1 VLVSNELQDELVAMG
16 HSAIPYR
23 SYPETRTVDQRDDF
37 HGTTVADPY
46 RWLEDQNS
54 EEVAAWVRAQADFA
68 EAYLRRLPGRDR
80 LAARLAQ
87 LSELPTCTVPE
98 LEGGRWFRQ
107 TNDGRQQQ
115 SVYRVA
121 DQPTGDGRVLIDPN
135 TASSDGT
142 TALAAAVP
150 APSGRLVAWS
160 YQALGS
166 DWCTWRVRDVE
177 TGEDLPDDVRW
188 GKFVEP
194 VWLGDSSAFVY
205 AVYPPA
211 DEQDIYSSASLT
223 PKLLL
228 HRIGT
233 EQSADR
239 VLFDRPEEPGLN
251 CWPSVDRDHGY
262 LVGVVDDSRADT
274 RAVWVQDL
282 NDPSDELH
290 ELVPPSAAHWEY
302 VGSDE
307 RGLIMRTD
315 LLAERCRLVLVDRKT
330 GELSTLVAEREALL
344 QLADTAAG
352 RLIVSWLAD
361 ARSQVT
367 VHDEN
372 GRQTGTIELPG
383 MGTVDSLSAS
393 DDSSLV
399 HLDFTAYDTAGRV
412 LAHDLA
418 TGQTETV
425 FAAVPTGS
433 GPELVTDQIWI
444 TSADGTRLP
453 AFVVHRAD
461 VTPDSGPHPSVLY
474 GYGGFYQPV
483 TPAYS
488 PTIAAFAQAG
498 GVWVVANLRGG
509 GEYGRAWYDAGR
521 LANKQNV
528 FDDAIATAEHLI
540 ETDWTSTDRL
550 AIFGGSNGGLLV
562 GALLT
567 QRPDMFAAAVPDVA
581 VLDMLRYEQFTI
593 GRFCAPDYGI
603 AARSKEEFDVL
614 YAYSPYHRLQAG
626 VSYPPVLLMTS
637 DHDDRVVPTHS
648 FKFAARLQAVNPNG
662 LCLLRVNYGAGHGS
676 GMSRATLL
684 AERTDML
691 AFVAAHTGLALA

>member
-1 VLVSNELQDELVAMG
+1 MG
-16 HSAIPYR
+16 HFDIPYG
-23 SYPETRTVDQRDDF
+23 SYPETRTVDQCDDF
-37 HGTTVADPY
+37 HGTEVADPY

-54 EEVAAWVRAQADFA
+54 EEVAAWVRAQADLA
-68 EAYLRRLPGRDR
+68 EAYLRQLPGRDG

-87 LSELPTCTVPE
+87 LSELPTCTVPR
-98 LEGGRWFRQ
+98 LKGGRWFRQ

-121 DQPTGDGRVLIDPN
+121 DQPTGDGRLLIDPN
-135 TASSDGT
+135 EASPDGT

-160 YQALGS
+160 YQAVGS
-166 DWCTWRVRDVE
+166 DWCRWRVRDVE
-177 TGEDLPDDVRW
+177 TGEDLPDDLPW

-194 VWLGDSSAFVY
+194 AWLGDSSAFVY

-211 DEQDIYSSASLT
+211 DEQDVYSSANVA

-233 EQSADR
+233 GQDADR
-239 VLFDRPEEPGLN
+239 VLFHRPEEPGLY

-262 LVGVVDDSRADT
+262 LVGVLDDSQADT
-274 RAVWVQDL
+274 RAVWAQDL

-290 ELVPPSAAHWEY
+290 ELVPASHAEWEY
-302 VGSDE
+302 IAADE

-315 LLAERCRLVLVDRKT
+315 FEAERGRLVLVDRKT

-344 QLADTAAG
+344 QLADTASG
-352 RLIVSWLAD
+352 RLIISWLAD

-367 VHDEN
+367 VHDED

-399 HLDFTAYDTAGRV
+399 HLGFTSYTTAGRV

-418 TGQTETV
+418 TGSTETV
-425 FAAVPTGS
+425 FAATPTGS
-433 GPELVTDQIWI
+433 GPELVTEQIWV

-461 VTPDSGPHPSVLY
+461 VTPDSGPHPSLLY
-474 GYGGFYQPV
+474 GYGGFYISLSPM
-483 TPAYS
+483 YS
-488 PTIAAFAQAG
+488 PAIVAFAQAG

-509 GEYGRAWYDAGR
+509 AEYGSAWHDAGR

-528 FDDAIATAEHLI
+528 FDDAISAAEHLI
-540 ETDWTSTDRL
+540 ETGWTSRDRL
-550 AIFGGSNGGLLV
+550 AVNGGSNGGLLV

-567 QRPDMFAAAVPDVA
+567 QRPDLFAAAVPQVG
-581 VLDMLRYEQFTI
+581 VLDMLRFEQFTI
-593 GRFCAPDYGI
+593 GLAWASDYGI
-603 AARSKEEFDVL
+603 AARSKEEFEVL
-614 YAYSPYHRLQAG
+614 HAYSPYHRLKTG
-626 VSYPPVLLMTS
+626 VQYPPVLLMTS
-637 DHDDRVVPTHS
+637 DHDDRVVPAHS

-662 LCLLRVNYGAGHGS
+662 ICCLRVTYGAGHGL
-676 GMSRATLL
+676 GKSRATLL
-684 AERTDML
+684 AERTDLL
-691 AFVAAHTGLALA
+691 AFVAAHTGLALP

>member
-1 VLVSNELQDELVAMG
+1 MG
-16 HSAIPYR
+16 HFDISPG

-37 HGTTVADPY
+37 HGTEVADPY

-54 EEVAAWVRAQADFA
+54 SEVAAWVRAQADLA
-68 EAYLRRLPGRDR
+68 EAYLQRLPGRDR
-80 LAARLAQ
+80 LAKRLAQ
-87 LSELPTCTVPE
+87 LSELPTCTVPR
-98 LEGGRWFRQ
+98 LKGGRWFRQ

-115 SVYRVA
+115 SIYRVA
-121 DQPTGDGRVLIDPN
+121 DQPTGEGRVLIDPN
-135 TASSDGT
+135 AASSDGT

-160 YQALGS
+160 YQAVGS

-177 TGEDLPDDVRW
+177 TGEDLADELPW

-194 VWLGDSSAFVY
+194 VWLGDSSAFAY

-211 DEQDIYSSASLT
+211 DEQDVYSSASVA

-228 HRIGT
+228 HRVGT
-233 EQSADR
+233 GQDADR
-239 VLFDRPEEPGLN
+239 VLFHRPEEPGVS
-251 CWPSVDRDHGY
+251 CWPAVDRDHGY
-262 LVGVVDDSRADT
+262 LVGIVDDSQADT
-274 RAVWVQDL
+274 RAVWIQDL

-290 ELVPPSAAHWEY
+290 ELVPASHAEWEY
-302 VGSDE
+302 IAADE

-315 LLAERCRLVLVDRKT
+315 LAAERGRLVLVDRKT

-344 QLADTAAG
+344 MLADTSAG
-352 RLIVSWLAD
+352 RLIISWLVD

-367 VHDEN
+367 VHDKD
-372 GRQTGTIELPG
+372 GQQIGTVELPG
-383 MGTVDSLSAS
+383 LGTVDSLSTS

-399 HLDFTAYDTAGRV
+399 HLSFTAYNTAGQV
-412 LAHDLA
+412 LAHDLT
-418 TGQTETV
+418 TGATETV
-425 FAAVPTGS
+425 FAAAPAEP

-474 GYGGFYQPV
+474 GYGGFYVPV

-488 PTIAAFAQAG
+488 PSIVAFAQAG

-509 GEYGRAWYDAGR
+509 GEYGSAWHDAGR
-521 LANKQNV
+521 LAKKQNV

-540 ETDWTSTDRL
+540 ATGWTSRDRL
-550 AIFGGSNGGLLV
+550 AVNGGSNGGLLV

-567 QRPDMFAAAVPDVA
+567 QRPDLFAAAVPQVG
-581 VLDMLRYEQFTI
+581 VMDMLRFEQFTI
-593 GRFCAPDYGI
+593 GLAWAIDFGI
-603 AARSKEEFDVL
+603 AARSKEEFEVL
-614 YAYSPYHRLQAG
+614 YAYSPYHRLRTD
-626 VSYPPVLLMTS
+626 VRYPPVLLMTS
-637 DHDDRVVPTHS
+637 DHDDRVVPAHS
-648 FKFAARLQAVNPNG
+648 FKFAARMQAVDPNG
-662 LCLLRVNYGAGHGS
+662 TCLLRVTYGAGHGL
-676 GMSRATLL
+676 GKSRATLL
-684 AERTDML
+684 AERTDLL
-691 AFVAAHTGLALA
+691 AFVAAHTGLDLP

>member
-1 VLVSNELQDELVAMG
+1 MG
-16 HSAIPYR
+16 HFDIPYG

-37 HGTTVADPY
+37 HGIEVADPY

-54 EEVAAWVRAQADFA
+54 AEVAAWVRAQAELA
-68 EAYLRRLPGRDR
+68 ESYLRQLPGRDR
-80 LAARLAQ
+80 LAERLAE

-98 LEGGRWFRQ
+98 LRGGRWFRQ

-115 SVYRVA
+115 AVYRVA
-121 DQPTGDGRVLIDPN
+121 DQPTGEGRVLIDPN
-135 TASSDGT
+135 AASSDGS

-150 APSGRLVAWS
+150 APSGRLVAWA

-166 DWCTWRVRDVE
+166 DWCTWRIRDVE
-177 TGEDLPDDVRW
+177 TGEDLADELPW
-188 GKFVEP
+188 GKIVEP
-194 VWLGDSSAFVY
+194 IWLGDSSAFVY

-211 DEQDIYSSASLT
+211 DEQDAYSAASVE

-228 HRIGT
+228 HRVGT
-233 EQSADR
+233 GQDADR
-239 VLFDRPEEPGLN
+239 VLFHRPEQPELS

-262 LVGVVDDSRADT
+262 LVGIVDDSQTDT
-274 RAVWVQDL
+274 RAIWIQDL
-282 NDPSDELH
+282 NDPADELH
-290 ELVPPSAAHWEY
+290 ELVPPSAAGWEY

-307 RGLIMRTD
+307 RGIILRTD
-315 LLAERCRLVLVDRKT
+315 LEAERVRLVLLDRKT

-344 QLADTAAG
+344 QLADTGSG
-352 RLIVSWLAD
+352 RLIISWLAD

-367 VHDEN
+367 VHDQD
-372 GRQTGTIELPG
+372 GQPIGTIELPG
-383 MGTVDSLSAS
+383 LGTVNRLSAS
-393 DDSSLV
+393 DNALV
-399 HLDFTAYDTAGRV
+399 HLSFTSYDTAGQV
-412 LAHDLA
+412 LAHDLR
-418 TGQTETV
+418 TGRTETV
-425 FAAVPTGS
+425 FTATPAEP

-444 TSADGTRLP
+444 SSADGTRLP

-461 VTPDSGPHPSVLY
+461 VRADNGPHPGVLY
-474 GYGGFYQPV
+474 GYGGGYVPV

-488 PTIAAFAQAG
+488 PTIVAFAQAG

-509 GEYGRAWYDAGR
+509 GEYGSAWHDAGR

-540 ETDWTSTDRL
+540 ATGWTSPDRL
-550 AIFGGSNGGLLV
+550 AVFGESNGGLLV

-567 QRPDMFAAAVPDVA
+567 QRPDLFAAAVPDVGL
-581 VLDMLRYEQFTI
+581 LDMLRYEQFTV
-593 GRFCAPDYGI
+593 GRIWAPEYGI
-603 AARSKEEFDVL
+603 ASRSKEEFEVL

-626 VSYPPVLLMTS
+626 VPYPPVLLMTS
-637 DHDDRVVPTHS
+637 DHDDRVVPAHS
-648 FKFAARLQAVNPNG
+648 FKFAARLQALNPNG
-662 LCLLRVNYGAGHGS
+662 LCLLRVNYGAGHGQ

-691 AFVAAHTGLALA
+691 AFVAAHTGLTVD

>member
-1 VLVSNELQDELVAMG
+1 MSNEPHDVPDGLVTTG
-16 HSAIPYR
+16 YFDLPPG

-37 HGTTVADPY
+37 HGTEVADPY

-54 EEVAAWVRAQADFA
+54 PEVAAWVRAQADLA
-68 EAYLRRLPGRDR
+68 EAHLSRLPGRDR
-80 LAARLAQ
+80 LAERLGQ
-87 LSELPTCTVPE
+87 LSGLPTCTVPQ
-98 LEGGRWFRQ
+98 LHGGRWFRQ

-115 SVYRVA
+115 AVYRMA

-160 YQALGS
+160 YRALGS
-166 DWCTWRVRDVE
+166 DWCTWRIRDVE
-177 TGEDLPDDVRW
+177 TGEDLADELAW
-188 GKFVEP
+188 AKFVEP

-211 DEQDIYSSASLT
+211 DARDVYSSASQA

-228 HRIGT
+228 HRVGT
-233 EQSADR
+233 GQSADR
-239 VLFDRPEEPGLN
+239 VLFHRPEVS
-251 CWPSVDRDHGY
+251 CWPSVDRERGY
-262 LVGVVDDSRADT
+262 LVGIVEDSQADT
-274 RAVWVQDL
+274 RAVWIQDL

-302 VGSDE
+302 VAADE
-307 RGLIMRTD
+307 RGIIMRTD
-315 LLAERCRLVLVDRKT
+315 LAAERVRLVLVDRKT
-330 GELSTLVAEREALL
+330 GELSTLVAERDAVL

-352 RLIVSWLAD
+352 RQIISWLVD

-367 VHDEN
+367 VHDQD
-372 GRQTGTIELPG
+372 GRQTGSIELPG
-383 MGTVDSLSAS
+383 MGTVYRLSAS
-393 DDSSLV
+393 DDSPLV
-399 HLDFTAYDTAGRV
+399 HLDFTAYGTAGQV
-412 LAHDLA
+412 LAHDLT
-418 TGQTETV
+418 TGRTETV
-425 FAAVPTGS
+425 FAATPAEP

-461 VTPDSGPHPSVLY
+461 VSPDSGPHPCVLY
-474 GYGGFYQPV
+474 GYGGFYVPV

-488 PTIAAFAQAG
+488 PTIAAFVQAG

-540 ETDWTSTDRL
+540 ETGWTSSARL
-550 AIFGGSNGGLLV
+550 AAFGGSNGGLLV

-567 QRPDMFAAAVPDVA
+567 QRPELFAAVVPDVA
-581 VLDMLRYEQFTI
+581 VLDMLRYERFTI
-593 GRFCAPDYGI
+593 GRFCAPDYG
-603 AARSKEEFDVL
+603 RCS
-614 YAYSPYHRLQAG
+614 
-626 VSYPPVLLMTS
+626 
-637 DHDDRVVPTHS
+637 
-648 FKFAARLQAVNPNG
+648 
-662 LCLLRVNYGAGHGS
+662 
-676 GMSRATLL
+676 
-684 AERTDML
+684 
-691 AFVAAHTGLALA
+691 

>member
-1 VLVSNELQDELVAMG
+1 M
-16 HSAIPYR
+16 
-23 SYPETRTVDQRDDF
+23 T
-37 HGTTVADPY
+37 
-46 RWLEDQNS
+46 
-54 EEVAAWVRAQADFA
+54 
-68 EAYLRRLPGRDR
+68 
-80 LAARLAQ
+80 
-87 LSELPTCTVPE
+87 
-98 LEGGRWFRQ
+98 
-107 TNDGRQQQ
+107 
-115 SVYRVA
+115 
-121 DQPTGDGRVLIDPN
+121 GRVLIDPN
-135 TASSDGT
+135 TAGSDGT

-166 DWCTWRVRDVE
+166 DWCTWRIRDVE
-177 TGEDLPDDVRW
+177 TGEDLADELRW
-188 GKFVEP
+188 AKFVEP

-211 DEQDIYSSASLT
+211 DQQDIYSSASQA

-228 HRIGT
+228 HRVGT

-239 VLFDRPEEPGLN
+239 VLFHRPEVN

-262 LVGVVDDSRADT
+262 LVGIVDDSQADT
-274 RAVWVQDL
+274 RAVWIQDL

-302 VGSDE
+302 VAADE
-307 RGLIMRTD
+307 RGIILRTD
-315 LLAERCRLVLVDRKT
+315 LAAERCRLVLVDRDDRRAQHA
-330 GELSTLVAEREALL
+330 GRRAGGAAAVGRDRLRSADH
-344 QLADTAAG
+344 QLAGRCPLAG
-352 RLIVSWLAD
+352 NR
-361 ARSQVT
+361 ARS
-367 VHDEN
+367 
-372 GRQTGTIELPG
+372 GRPADRHHRVARAGHGEQPQRQRRRP
-383 MGTVDSLSAS
+383 
-393 DDSSLV
+393 LV
-399 HLDFTAYDTAGRV
+399 HLDFTAYNTAGQV
-412 LAHDLA
+412 LAHDLT
-418 TGQTETV
+418 TGRTETV
-425 FAAVPTGS
+425 FAAMPAEP

-461 VTPDSGPHPSVLY
+461 VTPDNGPHPSVLY
-474 GYGGFYQPV
+474 GYGGFYVPL
-483 TPAYS
+483 TPTYS

-540 ETDWTSTDRL
+540 ATGWTSTDRL

-567 QRPDMFAAAVPDVA
+567 QRPDLFAAAVPDVA

-626 VSYPPVLLMTS
+626 VPYPPVLLLTS
-637 DHDDRVVPTHS
+637 DHDDRVVPAHS

-662 LCLLRVNYGAGHGS
+662 LCLLRVNHDAGHGS

-691 AFVAAHTGLALA
+691 AFVAAHTGLALV